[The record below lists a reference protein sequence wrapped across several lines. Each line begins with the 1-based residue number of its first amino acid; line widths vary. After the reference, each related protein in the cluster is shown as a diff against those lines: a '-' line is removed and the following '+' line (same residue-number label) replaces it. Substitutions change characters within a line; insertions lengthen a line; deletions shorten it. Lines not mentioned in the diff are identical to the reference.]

1 MTNSENKLTQHGVIG
16 LLTAILAVQGW
27 STVKP
32 DDIHKSVVEH
42 GKEIE
47 ALREDQAELRF
58 SIRLLAENV
67 RSLTEAVEK
76 SR

>member
-1 MTNSENKLTQHGVIG
+1 MTSENKLTQHGVIG

-42 GKEIE
+42 GKKLKRCAKTKQSC
-47 ALREDQAELRF
+47 ALV
-58 SIRLLAENV
+58 SGY
-67 RSLTEAVEK
+67 
-76 SR
+76 

>member
-1 MTNSENKLTQHGVIG
+1 M
-16 LLTAILAVQGW
+16 
-27 STVKP
+27 KP

-67 RSLTEAVEK
+67 RSLPAAVEK